1 MLATH
6 AWQSRPLV
14 RTTFLRMCVR
24 VCMYLMHKNYILQ
37 DISVKI
43 DIKINE
49 AAQRSAENVDSA
61 CCGRATTLK
70 GRRQCCKTTWLRVL

>member
-6 AWQSRPLV
+6 AWQSSPLV

-24 VCMYLMHKNYILQ
+24 VRVCVYLMHKNYILQ

-49 AAQRSAENVDSA
+49 AAQRSAENVDNF
-61 CCGRATTLK
+61 K
-70 GRRQCCKTTWLRVL
+70 GSQAVL